1 LSKDLPDERSPD
13 ERRDAVIEAGGKA
26 FRAYQTAND
35 NFDQAIADRLG
46 MNRTDMRCVDLI
58 DQAGGM
64 TAGELAK
71 AAGLTSGAVT
81 AVVDRLEK
89 AGMARRVADPS
100 DRRRVR
106 IEVTPKLWELTG
118 PLMAPFLEESQAIL
132 DDYSTAELARFTD
145 FLQRVIDVQGKHT
158 DRIRRSPGPAPE
170 GPPKL
175 Q

>member
-1 LSKDLPDERSPD
+1 LSRDLKRE
-13 ERRDAVIEAGGKA
+13 EVIERGGAA

-35 NFDQAIADRLG
+35 NYDQAIADHLG

-71 AAGLTSGAVT
+71 AAGLTTGAVT
-81 AVVDRLEK
+81 AVVDRLER
-89 AGMARRVADPS
+89 AGMAARVPDPS

-118 PLMAPFLEESQAIL
+118 PLMTPFLDESQAIL
-132 DDYSTAELARFTD
+132 DDYTTEELARFSD
-145 FLQRVIDVQGKHT
+145 FLERVIAMQAKHT
-158 DRIRRSPGPAPE
+158 ERIRRSPGPAPG

>member
-1 LSKDLPDERSPD
+1 MSRDLKRE
-13 ERRDAVIEAGGKA
+13 EVIEAGGQA
-26 FRAYQTAND
+26 FRAYQTSND
-35 NFDQAIADRLG
+35 NFDQAIADHLG
-46 MNRTDMRCVDLI
+46 MNRTDMRCIDLI

-71 AAGLTSGAVT
+71 AAGLTTGAVT

-89 AGMARRVADPS
+89 AGMATRVPDPA

-118 PLMAPFLEESQAIL
+118 PLMTPFLEESQAIL
-132 DDYSTAELARFTD
+132 DDYSTEELARFTD
-145 FLQRVIDVQGKHT
+145 FLQRVIDMQSKHT
-158 DRIRRSPGPAPE
+158 DRIRRSPGPAPG
-170 GPPKL
+170 GPPKV

>member
-1 LSKDLPDERSPD
+1 LSRDL
-13 ERRDAVIEAGGKA
+13 RREAIIEAGGQV
-26 FRAYQTAND
+26 FRAYQTSND
-35 NFDQAIADRLG
+35 NFDQAIADHLG

-81 AVVDRLEK
+81 AVIDRLEK
-89 AGMARRVADPS
+89 AGMAARVPDPA

-118 PLMAPFLEESQAIL
+118 PLMAPFLEESSAIL
-132 DDYSTAELARFTD
+132 DGYSTEELERFTE
-145 FLQRVIDVQGKHT
+145 FMRHVIDVQAKHT
-158 DRIRRSPGPAPE
+158 ERIRD
-170 GPPKL
+170 L
-175 Q
+175 

>member
-1 LSKDLPDERSPD
+1 L
-13 ERRDAVIEAGGKA
+13 RREAIIEAGGQV
-26 FRAYQTAND
+26 FRAYQTSND
-35 NFDQAIADRLG
+35 NFDQAIADHLG

-81 AVVDRLEK
+81 AVIDRLEK
-89 AGMARRVADPS
+89 AGMAARVPDPA

-118 PLMAPFLEESQAIL
+118 PLMTPFLEESSAIL
-132 DDYSTAELARFTD
+132 DGYSTEELERFTE
-145 FLQRVIDVQGKHT
+145 FMRHVIDVQAKHT
-158 DRIRRSPGPAPE
+158 ERIRD
-170 GPPKL
+170 L
-175 Q
+175 

>member
-1 LSKDLPDERSPD
+1 
-13 ERRDAVIEAGGKA
+13 VIEAGGKT
-26 FRAYQTAND
+26 FRAYQTSND
-35 NFDQAIADRLG
+35 NFDQAIADHLG

-64 TAGELAK
+64 TAGELAR

-81 AVVDRLEK
+81 AVIDRLEK
-89 AGMARRVADPS
+89 AGMARRVADPT

-118 PLMAPFLEESQAIL
+118 PLMMPFLEESQAIL
-132 DDYSTAELARFTD
+132 DDYSTEELARFTA
-145 FLQRVIDVQGKHT
+145 FLQRVIDVQAKHT
-158 DRIRRSPGPAPE
+158 DRIRRSPGPAPG

>member
-1 LSKDLPDERSPD
+1 
-13 ERRDAVIEAGGKA
+13 VI
-26 FRAYQTAND
+26 RAYQTSND
-35 NFDQAIADRLG
+35 NFDQAIADHLG
-46 MNRTDMRCVDLI
+46 MNRTDMRCLDLL

-64 TAGELAK
+64 TAGELAR

-89 AGMARRVADPS
+89 AGMAARIPDPA

-106 IEVTPKLWELTG
+106 IAVTPKLWEATG
-118 PLMAPFLEESQAIL
+118 ALMTPFLEESQAIL
-132 DDYSTAELARFTD
+132 DDYTTDELARFSD
-145 FLQRVIDVQGKHT
+145 FLERVIAVQAKHIE
-158 DRIRRSPGPAPE
+158 RIRRSPEPAPE

>member
-1 LSKDLPDERSPD
+1 LS
-13 ERRDAVIEAGGKA
+13 RDREEVIDRGGKV
-26 FRAYQTAND
+26 FRAYQTSND
-35 NFDQAIADRLG
+35 NFDQAIADHLG

-64 TAGELAK
+64 TAGELAR

-81 AVVDRLEK
+81 AVIDRLEK
-89 AGMARRVADPS
+89 AGMARRVADPA

-118 PLMAPFLEESQAIL
+118 PLMLPFLEESQAIL
-132 DDYSTAELARFTD
+132 GDYSTAELARFAD
-145 FLQRVIDVQGKHT
+145 FLQRVIDVQGRHT
-158 DRIRRSPGPAPE
+158 ERIRRSPTPARG

>member
-1 LSKDLPDERSPD
+1 MSKDLRRERI
-13 ERRDAVIEAGGKA
+13 IEKGGKT
-26 FRAYQTAND
+26 FRAYQTSND
-35 NFDQAIADRLG
+35 NFDQAVADHLG

-71 AAGLTSGAVT
+71 AAGLTTGAVT

-89 AGMARRVADPS
+89 AGLARRVADPS

-118 PLMAPFLEESQAIL
+118 PLMMPFLEESQAIV
-132 DDYSTAELARFTD
+132 DDYSTEELERFTE
-145 FLQRVIDVQGKHT
+145 FIQRVIDVQARHT
-158 DRIRRSPGPAPE
+158 ERIRE
-170 GPPKL
+170 L
-175 Q
+175 

>member
-1 LSKDLPDERSPD
+1 MS
-13 ERRDAVIEAGGKA
+13 RDRESVVEAGGKA
-26 FRAYQTAND
+26 FRAYQTSND
-35 NFDQAIADRLG
+35 NFDQAIADHLG

-64 TAGELAK
+64 TAGELAR

-81 AVVDRLEK
+81 AVIDRLEK

-118 PLMAPFLEESQAIL
+118 PLMLPFLEESQAIL
-132 DDYSTAELARFTD
+132 DDYSTEELARFTD
-145 FLQRVIDVQGKHT
+145 FLQRVIDVQSKHT
-158 DRIRRSPGPAPE
+158 DRIRRSPAPARG

>member
-1 LSKDLPDERSPD
+1 LSRDL
-13 ERRDAVIEAGGKA
+13 RREGIIEAGGQV
-26 FRAYQTAND
+26 FRAYQTSND
-35 NFDQAIADRLG
+35 NFDQAIADHLG

-64 TAGELAK
+64 TAGELAT

-89 AGMARRVADPS
+89 AGMAARVPDPG

-118 PLMAPFLEESQAIL
+118 PLMGPFLEESSAIL
-132 DDYSTAELARFTD
+132 DDYSTEELERFTQ
-145 FLQRVIDVQGKHT
+145 FIQRVIDVQAKHT
-158 DRIRRSPGPAPE
+158 ERIRE
-170 GPPKL
+170 L
-175 Q
+175 

>member
-1 LSKDLPDERSPD
+1 
-13 ERRDAVIEAGGKA
+13 VIEAGGKV
-26 FRAYQTAND
+26 FRAYQTSND
-35 NFDQAIADRLG
+35 NFDQAIADHVG
-46 MNRTDMRCVDLI
+46 MNRTDMRCLDLL

-89 AGMARRVADPS
+89 AGMAKRVADPA

-106 IEVTPKLWELTG
+106 IEVTPRLWEATG
-118 PLMAPFLEESQAIL
+118 PLMTPFLEESQAIL
-132 DDYSTAELARFTD
+132 DDYTTEELARFSD
-145 FLQRVIDVQGKHT
+145 FLERVIAVQSTHT
-158 DRIRRSPGPAPE
+158 ERIRRSPRPAPG

>member
-1 LSKDLPDERSPD
+1 MSRDL
-13 ERRDAVIEAGGKA
+13 RREAITEAGGQV
-26 FRAYQTAND
+26 FRAYQTSND
-35 NFDQAIADRLG
+35 NFDQAIADHLG

-81 AVVDRLEK
+81 AVIDRLEK
-89 AGMARRVADPS
+89 AGMAARVPDPA

-118 PLMAPFLEESQAIL
+118 PLMMPFLDESQAIL
-132 DDYSTAELARFTD
+132 DDYSTEELERFTE
-145 FLQRVIDVQGKHT
+145 FIQRVIDVQSRHT
-158 DRIRRSPGPAPE
+158 ERIRS
-170 GPPKL
+170 L
-175 Q
+175 

>member
-1 LSKDLPDERSPD
+1 MSRDL
-13 ERRDAVIEAGGKA
+13 RREKIIEEGGKV
-26 FRAYQTAND
+26 FRAYQTSND
-35 NFDQAIADRLG
+35 NFDQAIADHLG

-71 AAGLTSGAVT
+71 AAGLTTGAVT
-81 AVVDRLEK
+81 AVIDRLEK
-89 AGMARRVADPS
+89 AGMARRVADPA

-106 IEVTPKLWELTG
+106 IEVTSKLWEATS
-118 PLMAPFLEESQAIL
+118 PLMTPFLEESQTIL
-132 DDYSTAELARFTD
+132 DDYTTEELARFSD
-145 FLQRVIDVQGKHT
+145 FLERVIDVQAKHT
-158 DRIRRSPGPAPE
+158 ERIRRSPGPAPG

>member
-1 LSKDLPDERSPD
+1 MSRDL
-13 ERRDAVIEAGGKA
+13 RREAIIEAGGQV
-26 FRAYQTAND
+26 FRAYQTSND
-35 NFDQAIADRLG
+35 NFDQAIADHLG

-81 AVVDRLEK
+81 AVIDRLEK
-89 AGMARRVADPS
+89 AGMAARVPDPA

-118 PLMAPFLEESQAIL
+118 PLMMPFLDESQAIL
-132 DDYSTAELARFTD
+132 DDYSTEELERFTE
-145 FLQRVIDVQGKHT
+145 FIQRVIDVQSTHT
-158 DRIRRSPGPAPE
+158 ERIRS
-170 GPPKL
+170 L
-175 Q
+175 